1 MQLRVQLFFILF
13 YNRGLQGG
21 VLKVMKNDPFLVF
34 LAVRVIFPQV
44 FGQVKKWLLLEL
56 HGMVRVLLA
65 VACPMDFNLL
75 FDRGHQLRV
84 LKMLLF

>member
-21 VLKVMKNDPFLVF
+21 VLKVVKNDPLLVF
-34 LAVRVIFPQV
+34 LAVRVVFPQV

-56 HGMVRVLLA
+56 HGIIRVLLA

-75 FDRGHQLRV
+75 CDRGHLLGV
-84 LKMLLF
+84 PKMLLF

>member
-13 YNRGLQGG
+13 YNRGLQEG

-34 LAVRVIFPQV
+34 LAVRVIFLQV

-65 VACPMDFNLL
+65 VACTMDFNLL

>member
-34 LAVRVIFPQV
+34 LAVRMIFPQV

-65 VACPMDFNLL
+65 VACTMDFNLL